1 MQLLPFDCEVRG
13 LLIAKP
19 CTWEGDPLSERV
31 VVVSFDDVT
40 GVPIGYGSYAAE
52 VIAEVGQDPEG
63 CRATGTVRTVHAD
76 DPPSGGHGAVEGQG
90 VKAGHVPERVV

>member
-31 VVVSFDDVT
+31 VVVSFDDLT
-40 GVPIGYGSYAAE
+40 GVSVDYGTDAAE
-52 VIAEVGQDPEG
+52 VVAEVVQDPEG
-63 CRATGTVRTVHAD
+63 CRVSGTVRTVHAD
-76 DPPSGGHGAVEGQG
+76 DPPSRGQG
-90 VKAGHVPERVV
+90 AA